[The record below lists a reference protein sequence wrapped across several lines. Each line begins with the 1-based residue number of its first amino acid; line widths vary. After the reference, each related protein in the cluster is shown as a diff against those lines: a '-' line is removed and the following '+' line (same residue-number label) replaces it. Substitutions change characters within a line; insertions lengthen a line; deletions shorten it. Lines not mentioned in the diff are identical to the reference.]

1 MESFES
7 LNQEERKYPKLVE
20 ELSQLIADG
29 VMVRFNRCGEV
40 ILSPTDEYR
49 IKTLKR
55 AGVSNED
62 ILQAIR
68 SKTSGIDAQLKKEFG
83 QSLKRI
89 GKVKM
94 NSYAQEKLN
103 CSVEEFNK
111 VDTREFNKRS
121 IMTALDKSDDNCFR
135 DGLLLLSYTPCGV
148 CCSTYVSRI
157 YSVDG
162 TDKRFPKLPD
172 IFLTNYEL
180 HKDCKC
186 MLINTIFYDDPEI
199 DHIFYQ
205 GKEHLNVIEV
215 SNRPFVEDDRSPEM
229 VEHDN
234 MLKAERI
241 RLKIAKENKELYHKL
256 SSICPEVTPK
266 SLGAFSRMRNSNSK
280 KYREIQAYAS
290 EHGLEI

>member
-1 MESFES
+1 MDSFES

-20 ELSQLIADG
+20 ELLQLIADG
-29 VMVRFNRCGEV
+29 VMVRFNRCGKV

-49 IKTLKR
+49 ITTLKR
-55 AGVSNED
+55 AGMPNED
-62 ILQAIR
+62 ILQAIQ
-68 SKTSGIDAQLKKEFG
+68 SKTSGIDTELKKEFK

-89 GKVKM
+89 GKVKI
-94 NSYAQEKLN
+94 NSYVQKKLN

-111 VDTREFNKRS
+111 VHTKEFNKRS

-135 DGLLLLSYTPCGV
+135 DGLLLLSYFPCEI
-148 CCSTYVSRI
+148 CCSTYASRI

-186 MLINTIFYDDPEI
+186 MLINTIFYDDTE
-199 DHIFYQ
+199 DHIIYH
-205 GKEHLNVIEV
+205 GKDCLNVIEI

-241 RLKIAKENKELYHKL
+241 RLKIAKENKELYNKL

-280 KYREIQAYAS
+280 KFQEIQAYAS